1 MCDSTRPGSRKP
13 NDEHSRNTWTDTA
26 HIRYHSF
33 AVSGSE
39 ISSYRPLDGAG
50 DIRSHRLLQDRRPP
64 TYPGGVLGDLSITTQ
79 ILLAS
84 IAAKQ
89 VLRIDV
95 LSDRDRATI
104 LFAAAGAG
112 LFLYPLSSGLMM
124 LDVYSLGFH
133 STTLMLGLAVLAVIG
148 WYVRTGAAFII
159 PLGVIAFNFELLASN
174 NVWDYLLDPLLALFA
189 WGWALL
195 FVVGRTF
202 VTPRPTADSNP

>member
-1 MCDSTRPGSRKP
+1 MSILGTLGQILLTSAIILSLFRVRK
-13 NDEHSRNTWTDTA
+13 
-26 HIRYHSF
+26 Y
-33 AVSGSE
+33 
-39 ISSYRPLDGAG
+39 
-50 DIRSHRLLQDRRPP
+50 PP
-64 TYPGGVLGDLSITTQ
+64 TVRWTALVISALIGFFKIGDLRLIAYPGGVLGDLSITTQ

>member
-1 MCDSTRPGSRKP
+1 MSILGTLGQVLLTS
-13 NDEHSRNTWTDTA
+13 
-26 HIRYHSF
+26 
-33 AVSGSE
+33 AVILSLFRVGK
-39 ISSYRPLDGAG
+39 Y
-50 DIRSHRLLQDRRPP
+50 PP
-64 TYPGGVLGDLSITTQ
+64 TVRWTALVISALIGFFKIGDLRLIAYPGGVLGDLSITTQ

-89 VLRIDV
+89 VLRIDL

-112 LFLYPLSSGLMM
+112 LVLYPLSSGLMM

-148 WYVRTGAAFII
+148 WYVRTGAAITI

-189 WGWALL
+189 WGWALI
-195 FVVGRTF
+195 VVMGRTF
-202 VTPRPTADSNP
+202 STERPTADSNP